1 MSNILLISI
10 FTFLSLIFLRLYI
23 FIWNIYFK
31 DKIPTGAGII
41 LLFIYS
47 YSLIYNFN
55 LFEQI
60 SLYYYIFFV
69 LSCVYFLDDIYS
81 LDYKIRIFLILLI
94 SVLLLLLL
102 SSINSNVEFNLLNL
116 VIVILIFFLAVNY
129 LNFQDGADLN
139 LLVISF
145 SIVLIFIFFNYP
157 FYSNNSI
164 FFNLLIGFFIS
175 FSFFNYKPKNLYL
188 GDTGALLL
196 ATLLCLYIS
205 YSILENQK
213 ENLLFLSPLLFIFID
228 CSYVLM
234 VRIYKKENLL
244 SRNFLH
250 LYQKY
255 EIKFK
260 NKFYLIPYF
269 INYIFIVFITQLF
282 FVDIITIY
290 QALVII
296 ISITL
301 ISYFTFSFYLIK
313 KNEL

>member
-10 FTFLSLIFLRLYI
+10 FTFFSLIFLRLYI

-102 SSINSNVEFNLLNL
+102 SSISSKVEFNLLNL

-145 SIVLIFIFFNYP
+145 SIVLIFIFF
-157 FYSNNSI
+157 
-164 FFNLLIGFFIS
+164 
-175 FSFFNYKPKNLYL
+175 
-188 GDTGALLL
+188 
-196 ATLLCLYIS
+196 
-205 YSILENQK
+205 
-213 ENLLFLSPLLFIFID
+213 
-228 CSYVLM
+228 
-234 VRIYKKENLL
+234 
-244 SRNFLH
+244 
-250 LYQKY
+250 
-255 EIKFK
+255 
-260 NKFYLIPYF
+260 
-269 INYIFIVFITQLF
+269 
-282 FVDIITIY
+282 
-290 QALVII
+290 
-296 ISITL
+296 
-301 ISYFTFSFYLIK
+301 
-313 KNEL
+313 